1 MKHAEGTSKKE
12 LNEKRPDYFTTKK
25 YVFAMYRNTII
36 DATLNISDEDL
47 KDYVDAIKEFLKLF
61 TDKLIHEYNC

>member
-1 MKHAEGTSKKE
+1 
-12 LNEKRPDYFTTKK
+12 
-25 YVFAMYRNTII
+25 MYRNTII

-61 TDKLIHEYNC
+61 TDKLIHEYSC